1 MLYTLIKIMEV
12 KLVRDYILSEAQRE
26 IIQLEEYYE
35 NTSINNIAAMVT
47 IKDNVKIEEIDKS
60 LNNLIKRHE
69 SYRIKV
75 RKLNS
80 EYKQYID
87 EYKRKDFE
95 YIDFYNNKKG
105 YDEWITTQIKSNIF
119 ALNSELFKFVILTQ
133 PSGDIGILLLQHHFI
148 SDGWSMTIAGN
159 TLCESLIYGKKEAN
173 FEYTYLDHVEEEI
186 NYKNSSRFEKDK
198 QFWLKKV
205 ENLENNELFENKR
218 TNSAQGHRLNYRL
231 SDIYTHK
238 IMEFCKSNQLSI
250 SNLFS
255 AAMLIL
261 KYKKN
266 SVNKNSIGL
275 ILHNRN
281 TQFEKQVTGVYS
293 RVLPIIVEIDKKLS
307 INEFLKLMKKETFKL
322 LKHRKYPNSYIVEHS
337 KNVKGLLDFVVSFQ
351 NTQHNPD
358 FIKKGYSEEWLDP
371 GTTNVPLG
379 LNISNRD
386 GEDTLEIDYEYQ
398 LDLVSEKEVIN
409 LHSNIIK
416 ILNVILENPEQKISE
431 IETLTDEEKTLILQD
446 FNDTQVSMDNTKTFV
461 DVFESQVKKTPNNKA
476 VTYEGESITYQ
487 TLNAKAN
494 QVAHQLRRNGVKPN
508 SLVGVMTNR
517 NLEMIVGIYG
527 VLKAGGAYVPI
538 DPEYPSER
546 INYILSDSKPNTLL
560 TDRALGTSI
569 EFNQS
574 VINLMEDKSTSI
586 QPTKNLSHV
595 TSISDV
601 MCIIYTSGTTGKPKG
616 VKITSKGV
624 MNNLNRRIKRFDIS
638 SKDNILFKMPFTF
651 DPSIWELFGW
661 AMVGA
666 QATLLPSGKEGNSEV
681 ITSLIHTSKVSI
693 VVFVPSMFNPFIH
706 YIQLTKQANLLSSLR
721 YVLVGGEAVKP
732 ELVNQFN
739 KWIGKVNNTQLINVY
754 GPTETTIDVT
764 NFSFENNVIYETI
777 PIGQPIANTQAY
789 IMDEDNNLMGIGT
802 QGELCIGGAG
812 VTDGYLNRPQL
823 TKERFIDNP
832 FGKGKLY
839 RTGDLAKWQEDGN
852 VICLG
857 RIDDQV
863 KIRGYRIELG
873 EIESALR
880 KNEKIKDVAVIAKS
894 MEEGNIALCAYLVSE
909 EQLNY
914 ENIKRDLSES
924 LPNYM
929 IPTYITQIE
938 KIPVTDNGKLNKRQ
952 LPEIKIESK
961 VYVAPKDD
969 TEVMLTQIFEKI
981 IGIEKVGMNDNFFEI
996 GGHSLNALGII
1007 NEIEYRSGV
1016 RIPVTVIFEKPI
1028 VIQLAKIIKES
1039 NEYKNIRNIP
1049 KAEDKPFY
1057 SISPI
1062 QQHIYTLN
1070 TIAGKQTTSYNMP
1083 GAFKIKGDLDIQ
1095 RIQYA
1100 FQTLVNRHEVLRT
1113 RFEKINGETVQI
1125 IEDDTQISVD
1135 YEEKSK
1141 IDYDRLLQAFVQP
1154 FNLKMAPLL
1163 RIKIVKYD
1171 EQGYILLFDIHH
1183 IISDGVTIY
1192 HIINEFSKLYR
1203 GHNIEDK
1210 KLQYKDYSEW
1220 IKNYDL
1226 TDQRKFWLSQFEDK
1240 LPILDLP
1247 LDYPRPKQQTF
1258 EGKTITV
1265 NLSNEMK
1272 KAMDKLTQTTGSTD
1286 YTILLTSLMILM
1298 SKYTNQEDI
1307 VIGSPFSGRTFKDTE
1322 EVTGPFFNRLALRG
1336 YPKENKSINQ
1346 LLTEITDLSL
1356 KALDNQD
1363 YPIEQ
1368 LKEEIIE
1375 KYNLTRNTLHDVTF
1389 SFQNINNQLLNIDGW
1404 EIERKETFDTNVKF
1418 DLHMIIE
1425 GDEVYKVSLK
1435 YASELFSSSTIK
1447 RMLDKFINILDNVT
1461 KYPEQK
1467 IGEIE

>member
-1 MLYTLIKIMEV
+1 MLYTFIKIMEV
-12 KLVRDYILSEAQRE
+12 KLVREYILSEAQRE

-75 RKLNS
+75 RKSNS

-105 YDEWITTQIKSNIF
+105 YDEWITTQIESNIF
-119 ALNSELFKFVILTQ
+119 AFNSELFKFVILTQ
-133 PSGDIGILLLQHHFI
+133 PSGDIGILLLQHHII

-159 TLCESLIYGKKEAN
+159 TLCESLIYGKKEESLE
-173 FEYTYLDHVEEEI
+173 FTYLDHVEEEI

-198 QFWLKKV
+198 QFWIEKV

-218 TNSAQGHRLNYRL
+218 NSSAQGSRLNYRL

-266 SVNKNSIGL
+266 SINKNSIGL

-337 KNVKGLLDFVVSFQ
+337 KNAKGLLDFVVSFQ

-379 LNISNRD
+379 LNISNRG
-386 GEDTLEIDYEYQ
+386 GEDALEIDYDYQ

-431 IETLTDEEKTLILQD
+431 IETITEEEKTLILHD
-446 FNDTQVSMDNTKTFV
+446 FNNTQVSMGNTKNFIEI
-461 DVFESQVKKTPNNKA
+461 FESQVKKTPNNKA
-476 VTYEGESITYQ
+476 VTYEGESLTYQ

-546 INYILSDSKPNTLL
+546 INYILRDSKPNTLL

-574 VINLMEDKSTSI
+574 VINLVENKSISI

-595 TSISDV
+595 TSISDL

-624 MNNLNRRIKRFDIS
+624 MNNLNRRIKRFGIS

-681 ITSLIHTSKVSI
+681 ITSLIHTSKVSLA
-693 VVFVPSMFNPFIH
+693 VFVPSMFNPFIH

-764 NFSFENNVIYETI
+764 NFSFKNNVIYETI

-823 TKERFIDNP
+823 TEERFIDNP

-852 VICLG
+852 IICLG

-880 KNEKIKDVAVIAKS
+880 KNEKLTDVAVIAKS
-894 MEEGNIALCAYLVSE
+894 MGEGNIALCAYLVSE
-909 EQLNY
+909 EELDY

-969 TEVMLTQIFEKI
+969 TEVMITQIFENI
-981 IGIEKVGMNDNFFEI
+981 LHIESVGTNDNFFEI

-1007 NEIEYRSGV
+1007 NEIEHKSGV
-1016 RIPVTVIFEKPI
+1016 RIPVTDIFEKPT

-1039 NEYKNIRNIP
+1039 NKYTNLRKIP
-1049 KAEDKPFY
+1049 KAEDKLFY
-1057 SISPI
+1057 SISPM
-1062 QQHIYTLN
+1062 QKHIYTLN
-1070 TIAGKQTTSYNMP
+1070 KIGGKQTTSYNMP
-1083 GAFKIKGDLDIQ
+1083 GAFEIKGDIDIKS
-1095 RIQYA
+1095 IQNA

-1113 RFEKINGETVQI
+1113 RFETIDGETVQI
-1125 IEDDTQISVD
+1125 IEDDIQISVD
-1135 YEEKSK
+1135 YEEKSN
-1141 IDYDRLLQAFVQP
+1141 IDYDILLQDFVKP
-1154 FNLKMAPLL
+1154 FNLKIAPLL
-1163 RIKIVKYD
+1163 RVKIVKFD
-1171 EQGYILLFDIHH
+1171 KQRYILLFDIHH
-1183 IISDGVTIY
+1183 IISDGASIY
-1192 HIINEFSKLYR
+1192 HIIGEFSKLYQ
-1203 GHNIEDK
+1203 GQTLAEM

-1226 TDQRKFWLSQFEDK
+1226 SKQRTFWLSQFEDK

-1265 NLSNEMK
+1265 NMPNETK
-1272 KAMDKLTQTTGSTD
+1272 KAIDKLAQATGSTD

-1298 SKYTNQEDI
+1298 NKYTNQEDV
-1307 VIGSPFSGRTFKDTE
+1307 VIGSPVSGRTQKDTE
-1322 EVTGPFFNRLALRG
+1322 EVVGAFFNRLALRG
-1336 YPKENKSINQ
+1336 FPEGNKSFNQ
-1346 LLTEITDLSL
+1346 LLTEITELSL

-1363 YPIEQ
+1363 YPIEY
-1368 LKEEIIE
+1368 LKEEIVE

-1389 SFQNINNQLLNIDGW
+1389 AFQNIDDQLLNVDGW
-1404 EIERKETFDTNVKF
+1404 EIEPKETIDTNIKF
-1418 DLHMIIE
+1418 DLHMMIE
-1425 GDEVYKVSLK
+1425 GDEIYKVSLK
-1435 YASELFSSSTIK
+1435 YASELFSSSTIQ
-1447 RMLDKFINILDNVT
+1447 RMLDRFINILDSVT

-1467 IGEIE
+1467 ISEIE

>member
-1 MLYTLIKIMEV
+1 MRE
-12 KLVRDYILSEAQRE
+12 YILSEAQSE

-47 IKDNVKIEEIDKS
+47 IKDNVKIQEINEA

-75 RKLNS
+75 KKQNT

-87 EYKRKDFE
+87 EYKRKQFN
-95 YIDFYNNKKG
+95 YIDFYNNKKD
-105 YDEWITTQIKSNIF
+105 YDEWITTQIESNIF

-133 PSGDIGILLLQHHFI
+133 PSGDIGILLLQHHII

-159 TLCESLIYGKKEAN
+159 TLCESLIYGKKEED

-198 QFWLKKV
+198 QFWIKKV

-218 TNSAQGHRLNYRL
+218 NNSGQGNRLNYKL
-231 SDIYTHK
+231 PNIYTQK

-266 SVNKNSIGL
+266 SINKNSIGL

-293 RVLPIIVEIDKKLS
+293 RVLPIIVEMDKKLS

-337 KNVKGLLDFVVSFQ
+337 KNAKGLLDFVVSFQ

-386 GEDTLEIDYEYQ
+386 GEESLEIDYDYQ
-398 LDLVSEKEVIN
+398 LDVVSEKEVVN
-409 LHSNIIK
+409 LHSNIMK
-416 ILNVILENPEQKISE
+416 ILNIILENPQRKISE
-431 IETLTDEEKTLILQD
+431 IETITEEEKTLILHD
-446 FNDTQVSMDNTKTFV
+446 FNNTQVSMGNTKTFV
-461 DVFESQVKKTPNNKA
+461 EIFESQVKKTPNNKA
-476 VTYEGESITYQ
+476 VTYEGESLTYQ

-546 INYILSDSKPNTLL
+546 INYILRDSKPNTLL

-574 VINLMEDKSTSI
+574 VINLMENKSISI

-595 TSISDV
+595 TSISDL

-624 MNNLNRRIKRFDIS
+624 MNNLNRRIKRFGIS

-693 VVFVPSMFNPFIH
+693 AVFVPSMFNPFIH
-706 YIQLTKQANLLSSLR
+706 YIQLTKQSNLLASLR

-732 ELVNQFN
+732 ELVNQFS

-764 NFSFENNVIYETI
+764 NFSFENNVTYETV

-823 TKERFIDNP
+823 TKEKFIDNP
-832 FGKGKLY
+832 FGEGKLY

-852 VICLG
+852 IICLG

-873 EIESALR
+873 EIESTLR
-880 KNEKIKDVAVIAKS
+880 KNEKLTDVAVIAKS
-894 MEEGNIALCAYLVSE
+894 MGEGDIALCAYLVSD
-909 EQLNY
+909 EQLNC
-914 ENIKRDLSES
+914 ENIRRDLSEK
-924 LPNYM
+924 LPSYM
-929 IPTYITQIE
+929 LPTYITQID
-938 KIPVTDNGKLNKRQ
+938 KIPVTDNGKLNKSQ
-952 LPEIKIESK
+952 LPEIKVKSK

-969 TEVMLTQIFEKI
+969 TEVMITQIFENI
-981 IGIEKVGMNDNFFEI
+981 LNIESVGTNDNFFEI

-1007 NEIEYRSGV
+1007 NEIEHKSGV
-1016 RIPVTVIFEKPI
+1016 RIPVTDIFEKPT

-1039 NEYKNIRNIP
+1039 NKYKNLRKIP
-1049 KAEDKPFY
+1049 KADDKSFY
-1057 SISPI
+1057 SISPM

-1070 TIAGKQTTSYNMP
+1070 KIAGKQTTSYNMP
-1083 GAFKIKGDLDIQ
+1083 GAFEIKGDIDIKS
-1095 RIQYA
+1095 IQNA

-1113 RFEKINGETVQI
+1113 RFETIDGETVQI
-1125 IEDDTQISVD
+1125 IEDDIQICVD
-1135 YEEKSK
+1135 YEEKSN
-1141 IDYDRLLQAFVQP
+1141 IDYDILLQDFVKP
-1154 FNLKMAPLL
+1154 FNLKIAPLL
-1163 RIKIVKYD
+1163 RVKIVKFD
-1171 EQGYILLFDIHH
+1171 KQRYILLFDIHH
-1183 IISDGVTIY
+1183 IISDGASIY
-1192 HIINEFSKLYR
+1192 HIIGEFSKLYQ
-1203 GHNIEDK
+1203 GHTLGET

-1226 TDQRKFWLSQFEDK
+1226 SKQRTFWLSQFEDK

-1265 NLSNEMK
+1265 NMPNETK
-1272 KAMDKLTQTTGSTD
+1272 KAIDKLAQATASTD

-1298 SKYTNQEDI
+1298 NKYTNQEDV
-1307 VIGSPFSGRTFKDTE
+1307 VIGSPVSGRTQKDTE
-1322 EVTGPFFNRLALRG
+1322 EVVGAFFNRLALRG
-1336 YPKENKSINQ
+1336 FPEGNKSFNQ
-1346 LLTEITDLSL
+1346 LLTEITELSL

-1363 YPIEQ
+1363 YPIEY
-1368 LKEEIIE
+1368 LKEEIVE

-1389 SFQNINNQLLNIDGW
+1389 AFQNINDQLLNVDGW
-1404 EIERKETFDTNVKF
+1404 EIELKETIDTNIKF
-1418 DLHMIIE
+1418 DLHMMIE

-1435 YASELFSSSTIK
+1435 YASELFSSSTIQ
-1447 RMLDKFINILDNVT
+1447 RMLDRFINILDSVT

-1467 IGEIE
+1467 ISEIE